1 MFPILPFIAGIF
13 VGASAVGLVRKAK
26 SGHGVSDVVEN
37 AGRKIRQ
44 TAVSGL
50 DVIRQSSEQL
60 RDRLASG
67 ASEASATTAPA
78 ATNEP
83 ADAADVAQTADT
95 GETTARKPKGKKEAE

>member
-1 MFPILPFIAGIF
+1 MFPILPFIAGVF
-13 VGASAVGLVRKAK
+13 VGASAAGLVRKAK
-26 SGHGVSDVVEN
+26 SGQRVSEAVEN

-67 ASEASATTAPA
+67 ASTAETPA
-78 ATNEP
+78 AADEP
-83 ADAADVAQTADT
+83 ADAADVAQAADADASA
-95 GETTARKPKGKKEAE
+95 ARKPKNKKGPE